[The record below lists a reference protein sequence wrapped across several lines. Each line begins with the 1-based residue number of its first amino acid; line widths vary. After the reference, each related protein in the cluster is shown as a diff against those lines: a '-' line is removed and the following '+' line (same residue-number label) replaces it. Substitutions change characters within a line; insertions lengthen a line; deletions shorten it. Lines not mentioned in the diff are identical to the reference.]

1 MRTSKQYVVGFLLGV
16 IFLFCIGS
24 VSEQKTSD
32 LEERVYKLEVRA
44 NCTRAIV
51 LTCASSIESLERIVS
66 NLSVHTNSDEIFI
79 SEGGD
84 ILMSTYNGA
93 RLKEAQRRSL
103 LKRNLKSKDEVL
115 EEYIEELRKKQ

>member
-24 VSEQKTSD
+24 VSEQKISD
-32 LEERVYKLEVRA
+32 LEKRVYKLEIKA

-51 LTCASSIESLERIVS
+51 LTCASSIEGLERIVS
-66 NLSVHTNSDEIFI
+66 DLSVHTNSDEIFI
-79 SEGGD
+79 SKGGD
-84 ILMSTYNGA
+84 ILMSTYNRA